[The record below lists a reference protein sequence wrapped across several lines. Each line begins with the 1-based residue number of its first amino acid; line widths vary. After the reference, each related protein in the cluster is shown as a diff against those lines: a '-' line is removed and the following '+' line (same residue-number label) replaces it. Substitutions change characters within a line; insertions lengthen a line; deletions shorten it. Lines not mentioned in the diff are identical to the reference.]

1 MVPISI
7 ETNLYFSRF
16 PYFRVFE
23 KYFSRGKPVKKT
35 VTLLVLNT
43 DVANTSSPPQ
53 DPPTRYDR

>member
-7 ETNLYFSRF
+7 ETNLYFSPF

-23 KYFSRGKPVKKT
+23 KYFTRGKPVKKT
-35 VTLLVLNT
+35 VTLVLNT

-53 DPPTRYDR
+53 DPPTRYDQ